1 MVAPEFSK
9 PASTVTHALWPGLFW
24 YSPGVVQ
31 ARQLVGLDCP
41 VSAENVPGGQS
52 LHPDSAFTPVAE
64 EYVPVGQSSHVA
76 AESALKELLHFP
88 ATHNSHSVLSD
99 LAYLPSSHSVQLPP
113 ELVLTLPGSQETQ
126 TRAPTAPA
134 DISLPA
140 SHSVQTVC
148 PASPSV

>member
-76 AESALKELLHFP
+76 AASALKESLHFP
-88 ATHNSHSVLSD
+88 ALHLS
-99 LAYLPSSHSVQLPP
+99 LIH
-113 ELVLTLPGSQETQ
+113 
-126 TRAPTAPA
+126 
-134 DISLPA
+134 I
-140 SHSVQTVC
+140 
-148 PASPSV
+148 